1 MRWIAKKTNSNNDL
15 GKTEAEAQHAKVEG
29 RIIP

>member
-1 MRWIAKKTNSNNDL
+1 MRWIAKKTNSNDL